1 MSATSQRPSAIRQFR
16 LAARP
21 TGLPK
26 ESDFTLE
33 QAPLSAPQAG
43 EVLVKTVYL
52 SVDPYMR
59 GRITGVRTYAD
70 PVNIG
75 DVMVGGT
82 VGEVIESGDWNFQP
96 GDFVVGYWGWQ
107 DYAITPG
114 AALRKLDPQS
124 APVSTALGVLGMPG
138 MTAYFGFL
146 DICRPQAGETVVVS
160 GAAGAVGSLVGQI
173 AKIHGCRAIG
183 IAGSDDKIRHIVE
196 DLGFDAGF
204 NYKTTNDYTG
214 KLRELCP
221 NGIDC
226 YFDNVGGAISDAV
239 FALLNPFGR
248 VSVCGQISQYN
259 LRAPEPG
266 PRLLGQILVRQLKV
280 EGFIVTRFQARW
292 PEGIA
297 QMAQWLRA
305 DKLRYREDIVEGFE
319 NTPRAFI
326 DMLEGKNTGKMLVKA

>member
-1 MSATSQRPSAIRQFR
+1 MSATSQRPSARQFR

-21 TGLPK
+21 AGLPK

-33 QAPLSAPQAG
+33 QAPLSASQAG

-204 NYKTTNDYTG
+204 NYKTTSDYVG
-214 KLRELCP
+214 KLKELCP

-305 DKLRYREDIVEGFE
+305 GKLRYREDIVEGFE